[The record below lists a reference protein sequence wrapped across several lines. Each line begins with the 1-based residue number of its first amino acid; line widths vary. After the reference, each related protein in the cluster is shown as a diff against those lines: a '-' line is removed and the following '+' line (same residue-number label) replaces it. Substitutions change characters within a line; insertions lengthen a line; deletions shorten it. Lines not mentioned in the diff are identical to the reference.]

1 MEGFLIA
8 VGLFLLGISVV
19 GILRIILGPTVIDRI
34 VGGIFVGTIT
44 VVLLIIIGLIYGR
57 LELFIDIA
65 LMYSL
70 LSFIG
75 ILIFSK
81 YLSHKGP

>member
-1 MEGFLIA
+1 MEGFLMG
-8 VGLFLLGISVV
+8 VGLFLLGLSAI
-19 GILRIILGPTVIDRI
+19 GILRAVLGPTVIDRI
-34 VGGIFVGTIT
+34 VGGNFVGTVT
-44 VVLLIIIGLIYGR
+44 VVLLIIIGLIYER

-75 ILIFSK
+75 TLIFSK
-81 YLSHKGP
+81 YLSNKGP

>member
-34 VGGIFVGTIT
+34 VGGNFVGTIT
-44 VVLLIIIGLIYGR
+44 VVLLIVIGLIYGR

-75 ILIFSK
+75 TLIFSK

>member
-1 MEGFLIA
+1 MEGFLIG
-8 VGLFLLGISVV
+8 VGLFLLGLSVI
-19 GILRIILGPTVIDRI
+19 GILRAVLGPTVIDRI
-34 VGGIFVGTIT
+34 VGGNFVGTIT
-44 VVLLIIIGLIYGR
+44 VVLLVVIGLIYER

-75 ILIFSK
+75 TLIFSK

>member
-1 MEGFLIA
+1 MEGFLIG
-8 VGLFLLGISVV
+8 VGLFLLGLSVI
-19 GILRIILGPTVIDRI
+19 GILRAVLGPTVIDRI
-34 VGGIFVGTIT
+34 VGGNFVGTIT
-44 VVLLIIIGLIYGR
+44 VVLLVVIGLIYER

-70 LSFIG
+70 ISFIG
-75 ILIFSK
+75 TLIFSK

>member
-1 MEGFLIA
+1 MEVFLIGA
-8 VGLFLLGISVV
+8 GLFLLGISVI
-19 GILRIILGPTVIDRI
+19 GIWRIVLGPTVIDRI
-34 VGGIFVGTIT
+34 VGGSFVGTIV
-44 VVLLIIIGLIYGR
+44 VVLLVIIGLIYGR
-57 LELFIDIA
+57 LELFVDIA

-81 YLSHKGP
+81 YLSHQGP